1 MRIFFIGAGPGDPD
15 LLTLKA
21 HKILSKTK
29 MCLYAGSLV
38 PREIL
43 SIVPK
48 EAKLID
54 TSDLTMKQIEQ
65 LYIRANNPSS
75 ETQYRFPNS
84 PWYPCLCRRSSA
96 VEN

>member
-48 EAKLID
+48 EANFKIKMVLCKYFF
-54 TSDLTMKQIEQ
+54 LKH
-65 LYIRANNPSS
+65 NNCPA
-75 ETQYRFPNS
+75 YF
-84 PWYPCLCRRSSA
+84 
-96 VEN
+96 V